1 MSDGDFD
8 PEDMV
13 DPFEREL
20 ELRAAAA
27 RSRAAQQSRA
37 RCQECDDVIPE
48 ARRTAL
54 PGVKLCV
61 ECQTMLDG
69 EASRYARNDL
79 SHRAF
84 E

>member
-8 PEDMV
+8 PEDMI

-27 RSRAAQQSRA
+27 RSRALQQSRT
-37 RCQECDDVIPE
+37 RCMECDETIPE
-48 ARRTAL
+48 ARRKAL

-69 EASRYARNDL
+69 EASRYAGADL
-79 SHRAF
+79 SHRSF